1 MFEQLFTQPATIAH
15 HHSSPYATERRQY
28 LSLLMEDGRS
38 RNSLRVIAELLI
50 SHAKHLPLHRAE
62 ICASDIEFSGGGMGK
77 DQTPGQP
84 QRMSRKKTPRRVRK
98 RVLSCAENRPA
109 KDGSS
114 PPSRPLLE

>member
-50 SHAKHLPLHRAE
+50 SHAKHLPLHRAD
-62 ICASDIEFSGGGMGK
+62 APALALK
-77 DQTPGQP
+77 VGQ
-84 QRMSRKKTPRRVRK
+84 
-98 RVLSCAENRPA
+98 
-109 KDGSS
+109 D
-114 PPSRPLLE
+114 PPSLALLDGLDVELGQLVAPQGAADQKRQDHVGVWQRFRIMRRAA